1 MEQSHLLRTN
11 YFPEIVFH
19 LSVKFTMVNLT
30 KFQRQVEVSYAGTLT
45 RSDVQ
50 HKLRCQLECRL
61 LGRDAYL
68 FLASLSPWFEEA
80 WHIVGA
86 Q

>member
-1 MEQSHLLRTN
+1 M
-11 YFPEIVFH
+11 F
-19 LSVKFTMVNLT
+19 NLT

-45 RSDVQ
+45 CSDVQ

-68 FLASLSPWFEEA
+68 SLGLFIPM
-80 WHIVGA
+80 V
-86 Q
+86 